1 MKSDARGWVRAAA
14 GAVLALALLLLPR
27 PSAATPPEDE
37 FVESYKWLEGADG
50 YAEAQRL
57 AKASGR
63 PVVVYFY
70 TDWCHFCRELERELL
85 ETPHVRAYLRGLVK
99 VRVNPEAGP
108 AEGAVGERHGVTSY
122 PGFFIGSPRTGSFV
136 PVRRHVTRDGE
147 QRLMTPAE
155 FVASCRKAGG

>member
-1 MKSDARGWVRAAA
+1 MKPDARGRVRAVA
-14 GAVLALALLLLPR
+14 GAVLALASLLLLR
-27 PSAATPPEDE
+27 PSVAAAPEDE
-37 FVESYKWLEGADG
+37 FVESYKWLEGASG
-50 YAEAQRL
+50 YGEAQRL

-70 TDWCHFCRELERELL
+70 TDWCHYCRELERELL
-85 ETPHVRAYLRGLVK
+85 ETPHVKAYLRGLVK

-108 AEGAVGERHGVTSY
+108 AEDAVGQRHGVAAY
-122 PGFFIGSPRTGSFV
+122 PAFFIGSPRTGSFV